1 MEGACA
7 ETGGVSFEVGTP
19 LPRAGE
25 ARGSSAVTAPLRLRG
40 AGRLRSRGRWPE
52 LRRRG
57 PLGLGDTKQP
67 DGPAGL
73 HGGCTE
79 WGSIRGTRPR
89 SQLMTAWAS
98 RLWPRGSGR
107 PTRSASLQP
116 RAEAARRRGSQGGR
130 GGRGAQ
136 TRACLGLR
144 LRLGPPPLA
153 QVAQLRARGAG
164 GGGWGGSC
172 VLPILPSPSPAAPG
186 KLLKASCDPQEMGAG
201 VGWGLGTRGVCVC
214 VSVLCAC
221 AAGST
226 SRLLTDPGLLI
237 DFHVK
242 RVQSSR

>member
-1 MEGACA
+1 M
-7 ETGGVSFEVGTP
+7 EVGTP

-89 SQLMTAWAS
+89 SKLMTAWAS

-107 PTRSASLQP
+107 PRRSASLQP

-164 GGGWGGSC
+164 GGGGSC